1 MAVLKLPWHQIVL
14 LALVLNILVENGL
27 ACRRNEGVT
36 FFRNNKDMD
45 EDGGL
50 EWLTRVPRA
59 DSKGCWVSNHTS
71 KNSTNN

>member
-1 MAVLKLPWHQIVL
+1 MVVLKLPWRQIVL

-45 EDGGL
+45 EDGG
-50 EWLTRVPRA
+50 WQ
-59 DSKGCWVSNHTS
+59 SGWNG
-71 KNSTNN
+71 